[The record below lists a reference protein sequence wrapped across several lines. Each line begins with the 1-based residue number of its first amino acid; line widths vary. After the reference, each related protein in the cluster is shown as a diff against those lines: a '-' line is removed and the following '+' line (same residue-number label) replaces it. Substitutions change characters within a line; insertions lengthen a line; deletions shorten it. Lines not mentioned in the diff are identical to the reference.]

1 MCLEVVGNFQ
11 EKCLGKIQL
20 QTPTATMRRVVDAN
34 WCGRSQ
40 SVFSILGLSR
50 CSWGQR
56 LTSVKD
62 LKRCKGIRLRASLQK
77 GFVWGQFE
85 VISGPVSPRKGT
97 AELSHPWM
105 DQPGWCLSSR
115 MDGSYLCGFL
125 LTVQNPFGNLQHR
138 AKRQDAFLFLY
149 TS

>member
-20 QTPTATMRRVVDAN
+20 QTPTAMMRRVVDAN
-34 WCGRSQ
+34 RCGRSQ

-50 CSWGQR
+50 CSWGER

-62 LKRCKGIRLRASLQK
+62 LKRRRGIHLRASLQK

-85 VISGPVSPRKGT
+85 EISGPVSPRNST
-97 AELSHPWM
+97 ADLSHPWM
-105 DQPGWCLSSR
+105 EQPGGCLSSG
-115 MDGSYLCGFL
+115 MDGSFLCGFL
-125 LTVQNPFGNLQHR
+125 LPVRNPFGSLQHR

-149 TS
+149 AS